1 MDVTSWLAVV
11 RVAVGSSPSVTNEQS
26 AQPTRFPKSSR
37 LLKPAEFR
45 KVYDNGARITC
56 AYFAAFCR
64 KRVEGEI
71 QDDAWG
77 PRFGFTTPKALG
89 KAVVRNRI
97 KRRMR
102 EAVRL
107 GKHQLNPTWEIV
119 FNPRRSVLEAQFPN
133 LIMEVERLFRKCN
146 S

>member
-1 MDVTSWLAVV
+1 M
-11 RVAVGSSPSVTNEQS
+11 
-26 AQPTRFPKSSR
+26 
-37 LLKPAEFR
+37 
-45 KVYDNGARITC
+45 TC

-64 KRVEGEI
+64 KRVPTEI
-71 QDDAWG
+71 PVG
-77 PRFGFTTPKALG
+77 VCEPRFGFTTPKALG

-107 GKHQLNPTWEIV
+107 GKYQLNPEWEIV

-133 LIMEVERLFRKCN
+133 LIVEVERLFRKCN
-146 S
+146 G

>member
-1 MDVTSWLAVV
+1 MREAAGNL
-11 RVAVGSSPSVTNEQS
+11 PSVTNEQS
-26 AQPTRFPKSSR
+26 ARPTRFPKLSR

-64 KRVEGEI
+64 KRTEEETPNLV
-71 QDDAWG
+71 QLC

-107 GKHQLNPTWEIV
+107 GKHQLNPQWEIV
-119 FNPRRSVLEAQFPN
+119 FNPRRSVLEAQFPS
-133 LIMEVERLFRKCN
+133 LIVEVERLFRKCN
-146 S
+146 G